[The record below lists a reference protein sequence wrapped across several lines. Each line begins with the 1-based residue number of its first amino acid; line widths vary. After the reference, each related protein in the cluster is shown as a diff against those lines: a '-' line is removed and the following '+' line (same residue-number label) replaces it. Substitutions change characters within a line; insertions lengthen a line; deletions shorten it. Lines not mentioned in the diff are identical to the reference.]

1 MLFTNNL
8 INLQDFFKSF
18 GLHAFIDISLETICI
33 VLISTIVT
41 VSSITLHQ
49 GKFGKTLD
57 IGEKV
62 VGIVSGSIYIIKSAS
77 EGGQVSGSN
86 SNPNDNQPDDGDIKK
101 ILK

>member
-41 VSSITLHQ
+41 VSSIT
-49 GKFGKTLD
+49 
-57 IGEKV
+57 
-62 VGIVSGSIYIIKSAS
+62 
-77 EGGQVSGSN
+77 
-86 SNPNDNQPDDGDIKK
+86 
-101 ILK
+101 